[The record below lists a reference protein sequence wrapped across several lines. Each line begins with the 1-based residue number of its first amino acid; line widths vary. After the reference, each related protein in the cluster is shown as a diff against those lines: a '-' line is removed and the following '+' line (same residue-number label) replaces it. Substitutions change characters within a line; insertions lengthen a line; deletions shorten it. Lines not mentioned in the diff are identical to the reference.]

1 MKTIPL
7 TQGYFAKVDNEDYIR
22 LASVRWCAA
31 VEKRKNGLIR
41 VRAIRRGGKG
51 SSQTTQYM
59 HREILKVP
67 KGKEVDHVNGD
78 TLDNQKVNLR
88 SATHTQNMQNS
99 RPYRNAASKYKGVKP
114 PRNYKKQWE
123 AHIKVN
129 KKSIDLGYFNSEI
142 EAAKAYDSAAMK
154 YFGKFAKLNF

>member
-59 HREILKVP
+59 
-67 KGKEVDHVNGD
+67 
-78 TLDNQKVNLR
+78 
-88 SATHTQNMQNS
+88 QNS
-99 RPYRNAASKYKGVKP
+99 RPYRNAASKYKGVKQ